1 MVNGENI
8 QTHSSINILV
18 FNQKQSEEED
28 FRERQCVNI
37 LTVFLPQKNKKK
49 VKLFRIE
56 RMLIK
61 FCLIL
66 LVTFPVV
73 NVLSK
78 AALSNMNLEVEK
90 LKSEISR
97 QKNSN
102 ESLNMKV
109 NELKSLANI
118 DIIADNA
125 GLSYNSDNVK
135 VISNN

>member
-1 MVNGENI
+1 M
-8 QTHSSINILV
+8 
-18 FNQKQSEEED
+18 K
-28 FRERQCVNI
+28 
-37 LTVFLPQKNKKK
+37 KNKKK

-97 QKNSN
+97 QIK
-102 ESLNMKV
+102 LQCYINMIFRSA
-109 NELKSLANI
+109 L
-118 DIIADNA
+118 
-125 GLSYNSDNVK
+125 
-135 VISNN
+135 

>member
-1 MVNGENI
+1 M
-8 QTHSSINILV
+8 
-18 FNQKQSEEED
+18 K
-28 FRERQCVNI
+28 
-37 LTVFLPQKNKKK
+37 KNKKK

-66 LVTFPVV
+66 LVTFPFV

-90 LKSEISR
+90 LKGEISR